1 MRSDLWT
8 PLKKENNVL
17 ITNRAG
23 NRLRIEKCWLA
34 VANQHLDTALN
45 NKRSLVMQQLL
56 IDLIDDTRPLG
67 AV

>member
-1 MRSDLWT
+1 MFYSTVTNILKTWSGGVVRSDLWT

-34 VANQHLDTALN
+34 VAKPAL
-45 NKRSLVMQQLL
+45 RHSV
-56 IDLIDDTRPLG
+56 
-67 AV
+67 